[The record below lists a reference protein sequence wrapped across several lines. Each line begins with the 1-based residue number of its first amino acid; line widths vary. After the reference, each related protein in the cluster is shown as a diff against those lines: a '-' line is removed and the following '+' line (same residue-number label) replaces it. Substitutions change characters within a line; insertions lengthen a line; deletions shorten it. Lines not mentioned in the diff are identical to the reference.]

1 MEEDTTMSWKVN
13 IAMLA
18 PRMWW
23 GTMDGAVSDGSIG
36 AASEEGD
43 GGADFHAMC
52 AGGTGLGPNSGAL
65 PPDVASSSRG
75 VLSSGGGG
83 VGPLWSAPGDGACR
97 WGWWPATQ
105 CDQSD

>member
-75 VLSSGGGG
+75 GAQLWRGRSRAIV
-83 VGPLWSAPGDGACR
+83 VGTRRRCV
-97 WGWWPATQ
+97 
-105 CDQSD
+105 